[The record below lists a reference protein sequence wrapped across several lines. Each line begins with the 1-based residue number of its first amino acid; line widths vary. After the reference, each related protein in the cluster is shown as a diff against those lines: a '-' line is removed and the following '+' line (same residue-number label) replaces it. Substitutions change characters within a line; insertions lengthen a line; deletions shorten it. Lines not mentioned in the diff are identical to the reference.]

1 MADKYNLE
9 ERYKRAKGQQ
19 ADAYNIAERTQ
30 NVKAYSQKLNDY
42 RTEYA
47 DEQDKRNLPS
57 ETRLYRAALQ
67 LQTRAA
73 FDTAKDSVAATL
85 PQRRDYSAEI
95 DALAEQ
101 MKRPGAD
108 IAALMEQQQI
118 AREQQQLTQ
127 EQRYTDR
134 SANGLGYRLG
144 ALALGVMNTAERAAD
159 TGRKN
164 EQENLRTYTEKRD
177 AAQTE
182 EERARWQKL
191 VDVAQARVD
200 AGREL
205 DEVEHAPAR
214 DAQKELQ
221 RRASEASYTARAM
234 RAVDTADKYATAE
247 YDDTFSGRWGANY
260 GSGRLSQ
267 NLAYAA
273 ADYMDNP
280 TAENRAILDLYR
292 AGNENLQANNAD
304 ALARDNKF
312 EDWTADIAGYM
323 PQRLDQLGARVKGGV
338 LGTMVGATNAGQALA
353 SAADMYRIT
362 RGGAFL
368 GLLDAGVPEEQA
380 MAMANDEALISSIIE
395 YADSIL
401 EYGTLGGKEIV
412 NLLLHGGA
420 EKLGTTAAKSKAKE
434 IAKKLAAYGLNI
446 LQEGEEE
453 RSQEAVSIA
462 NQRRYDA
469 GTADSGK
476 LALAR
481 AAMNVYV
488 NEGLQDNGDHEAH
501 EQMAQAAR
509 GGQRIAT
516 VFGAGQAATG
526 YAAGRANARL
536 STASGIEAFERAEQE
551 FDANGT
557 VSAAAARAIAQNRP
571 AREYLQSIG
580 AVTLTDD
587 MTGKERT
594 EAVRDAVSSMLGA
607 GETETA
613 AEGNFT
619 PAETERTEAQ
629 ETPQETPQT
638 VQTNENVDEI
648 LRMPER
654 GVDDATLEHDVAE
667 AQKSAATLGRQGARS
682 FETAYTA
689 EVARRIAPEEAF
701 GEYAKVYNAALKGEA
716 IPETTLPAMLRTA
729 AENAGRIDAR
739 TAAQAKF
746 FGREDAGL
754 AKNRSGRPRGLKSRD
769 ARVLDAIGKAA
780 GVRIRFA
787 DRLIDEGGYAANAW
801 IDPETGDLLI
811 AKDAED
817 PVKAAVSH
825 ETVHR
830 VREASPE
837 AYTAMARFIMENM
850 SDERYGLELGKRRI
864 TYGDM
869 TDYTNSDFSEELVAD
884 AFGRMLNDAELLEK
898 ATGTERTTMQKVL
911 DALTELIDRIRKIL
925 GAKEAQLTPEQT
937 EGFRDLQGKA
947 EEMAKLLG
955 DALKETEQHAVNE
968 KNTATEGGVR
978 YSKRSEVL
986 ALEGVDWMD
995 DHSSIKQQ
1003 LQKHAGE
1010 INAME
1015 PVAVVEYTSK
1025 SAPRL
1030 VGLIMDEVAK
1040 VGGPHMKRGNVTF
1053 EFDEFGAKHIRAHAN
1068 SNETYAAALTAPCVA
1083 KYGKLIAGHKNHEG
1097 GGTTTLTYAAPVV
1110 LNGKTAN
1117 VGVVVQFT
1125 NDGRPH
1131 AVNVGVQS
1139 GSGTFKMDMTKAP
1152 EGTNSRVTRYEQG
1165 TALSTTGASTDK
1177 VAETPA
1183 SVKRESRK
1191 SDAEYLAAVERGDT
1205 DAAQRMVDEAAREA
1219 GYTVK
1224 AYHGTPNGTFN
1235 VFREWSYFTES
1246 KKYADVYQNQGASS
1260 NGYKQT
1266 ASNPKTYSVYLN
1278 PKDVFDTRTERDRR
1292 IFQNE
1297 FYRQW
1302 GNGAPLSERGLPDW
1316 TDGDDLI
1323 EFFDDKGYDYDAFYL
1338 DEGGTGGYGDKVEDR
1353 GVSIIVKDS
1362 AQVKSADPVTYD
1374 DNGNVIPLSE
1384 RFNSGKKDIRFS
1396 LKQPVEQSK
1405 TLIALHNLD
1414 ANKLRSMMKL
1424 GAIPSPSIAIVR
1436 AEQGHTNY
1444 GEYSMIFPRSTIDPQ
1459 ADRRNKVYGSDAWTP
1474 THSNARIESKVDRTV
1489 QQRVDD
1495 RLAELGGKIADGM
1508 FRRTSLLKSLGIGD
1522 DTDMTTDEIA
1532 ERLAQMDEVRAA
1544 YLADRG
1550 ETLEPVKRA
1559 KQWNRKYGNEYLQLL
1574 LQEIKPQRLAQIVS
1588 DIAAGANIGEALGK
1602 DIETVRGVIREYYAN
1617 IGEALLQRQAQ
1628 RRGWTAEETD
1638 RQRERRI
1645 DESMERNVSLFTLEQ
1660 FVKDAWDFYEDNG
1673 RTKGEN
1679 DRIATSD
1686 ALRARVNDADVK
1698 AWALEQIDGL
1708 LTEEG
1713 IYNGADPYTAGGRRK
1728 GFSALHW
1735 PVTAENIVRAMNT
1748 ADDRGA
1754 GYFGVGAAGMHAVA
1768 TTDFRNVE
1776 QMHAEEGRLQTEDDE
1791 AHRARFK
1798 KLDEEID
1805 GIVHDIVRSTEHHSD
1820 NTFEET
1826 EIIGGVMMEAAQG
1839 KRTAEAVQRAFA
1851 RDGYTIKP
1859 EIARRIVE
1867 MYNHAAEIPTGYFE
1881 AKPKRV
1887 VSFDE
1892 AAALVM
1898 PDNAPDDIARWAQ
1911 EHFNVLRYR
1920 HGDDADRLRK
1930 VNSVNGVRFSRKV
1943 YVGGTFPPYNESQS
1957 DANERATRWAH
1968 SEDVRAGDQKLAS
1981 YRGSWYLIEKFDS
1994 SELGYQ
2000 IVQKLTHKQAKEYF
2014 EEESYGLSAIRGL
2027 QGKSRK
2033 TGSGASTG
2041 RAYLAREH
2049 NLDLARDRQRA
2060 EAGAVQEVGLRQNDR
2075 RNAEREG
2082 DGDRAGGGEDRQGA
2096 DAGVRRSR
2104 MTQGTE
2110 EERRTAALER
2120 QNDVLREQV
2129 EYWKGQLKRSDPAGR
2144 ADPAAVR
2151 KTARE
2156 LIRDYGTDFKTN
2168 DLAEELQ
2175 VLYDYIGTGRDE
2187 DGGELSYD
2195 AAKEIARQIAADI
2208 VDNAI
2213 DEETSMYAQY
2223 SDLRK
2228 YLQTQKFTITKGES
2242 SEIGDY
2248 GYWRRENRGR
2258 INISIGE
2265 HTNLDVLYG
2274 EMSDHWP
2281 ELFPADIISTG
2292 EQLALIANVTERL
2305 YSDRGESM
2313 YAAYRDQAIMDTA
2326 NDILDRF
2333 FDVPQYKTYADRQ
2346 AKKIEQLRIRLS
2358 DLRRENEERLRAA
2371 DIAAREERDERVQA
2385 VKDHYAE
2392 IAARRRE
2399 RRSDSEERTRLL
2411 KIIRR
2416 LQNRKLDAVTRAK
2429 LNEYIADIDTVSKGI
2444 TGKSVQKLT
2453 DLREWYTEQK
2463 ENDPDFISD
2472 PHIEKA
2478 LERLSKRHI
2487 SDMTQ
2492 EEVAQLTE
2500 VLLNIE
2506 HEINTRRKLIDDA
2519 DRRDTALMGVDVIR
2533 DINRSRGIGEN
2544 TAGALDR
2551 LFVNNTLS
2559 PVREMHRLIG
2569 YEDSDPLYRL
2579 TLQLADGQR
2588 KQFDYQRRAS
2598 ERFNRWTENR
2608 KLTDR
2613 IRGKKAQE
2621 IKVTGLSADGVKTV
2635 SITPAMRMSLY
2646 LHSKNDQNLRHI
2658 AQGGVVVPDMQLY
2671 KQGKIEAAYDRGT
2684 TIKLTPS
2691 EVRSI
2696 VSQMTTEE
2704 KAFADAAHAY
2714 FNGMSREEINATSEK
2729 LKGYSIAGVENYFPI
2744 DTDKNFV
2751 KKDFDALKFDG
2762 TLEGMGFLK
2771 ERVNNAAAPIMLR
2784 DMDSVLRR
2792 SIDQHAKYVGLAIP
2806 VRNFNKVWGVT
2817 KASFNADGT
2826 RNAYDSSVMQA
2837 MKQKWGSAATRYIE
2851 KLMSDLQ
2858 SGYTEQNDFDRLM
2871 RSVRSN
2877 YAGAVLTLNASVAMK
2892 QAASYPTAAAVVG
2905 WKPLLRAL
2913 RDVGKVDLDLIN
2925 RYTPLLWYRS
2935 QGFST
2940 QELGDL
2946 AKQDRQ
2952 LPTLLNWIQGVD
2964 VLTTR
2969 KLWKA
2974 AEYFV
2979 QDNNKELSR
2988 GSDAY
2993 YKAVADV
3000 YNGII
3005 EETQPNYTTMQR
3017 PQILRSNSTLLQS
3030 LSMFKTQPFQ
3040 NFNVLYDALG
3050 NLRAKKEALG
3060 RGDPKVRAAQLAEA
3074 KQRASWAVT
3083 SQVVQ
3088 LAVFA
3093 GMTAAWNLFRG
3104 KTDNYDD
3111 DDGEVTAASV
3121 LKRIA
3126 HDMLG
3131 GAFSNVPFG
3140 SDVFEFLDAKI
3151 GGTTYYGFDE
3161 ITSSSIN
3168 DLLNAFSK
3176 AGSALGDTW
3185 ETVSTGGKVD
3195 WNAQRLQTDSVLKAV
3210 SKVAGVPFENIENLF
3225 NAIYRKAA
3233 IAATGKFRGTYAYL
3247 KLTTAPTKT
3256 APYYNNLYDAYRN
3269 DTAAYEAIYADM
3281 IGNGFDESK
3290 IRAAME
3296 KRMKDAAGVSSAGEL
3311 ENRFLAPA
3319 AQAQYDRT
3327 LGEVAATRI
3336 WALAGNRDGLQEK
3349 TRGRIYDLAAGTS
3362 DGKKL
3367 QEKIDGGRQYGLTDT
3382 EYILFRA
3389 ALDTTDK
3396 PSESGKYGTYTNDEV
3411 ETAIRAVQ
3419 GLSDKER
3426 RYLWIAS
3433 GRNADKSPW

>member
-1 MADKYNLE
+1 VADKYNLE

-47 DEQDKRNLPS
+47 DEQDKSNLPS
-57 ETRLYRAALQ
+57 ETRLYRAAVQ
-67 LQTRAA
+67 MQTRAA
-73 FDTAKDSVAATL
+73 YDTAKDRVAATL
-85 PQRRDYSAEI
+85 PQRKDYSAEI
-95 DALAEQ
+95 DALTEQ

-144 ALALGVMNTAERAAD
+144 ALALGAMNTVAQDSLANEERRRSYTAKMPTAEEAAEIFGGSVPERKEGAFDWSAPRREEKAPDVEWTPVRTEQEADDLAARRETVAQLSDAAAD
-159 TGRKN
+159 MR
-164 EQENLRTYTEKRD
+164 
-177 AAQTE
+177 
-182 EERARWQKL
+182 
-191 VDVAQARVD
+191 
-200 AGREL
+200 
-205 DEVEHAPAR
+205 
-214 DAQKELQ
+214 
-221 RRASEASYTARAM
+221 RRASEASYTARATK
-234 RAVDTADKYATAE
+234 AVETADKYATAE
-247 YDDTFSGRWGANY
+247 YDDTLSGRWGANY
-260 GSGRLSQ
+260 GAGRLSQ

-292 AGNENLQANNAD
+292 AGSENLQANNAD
-304 ALARDNKF
+304 ALARDSKF

-338 LGTMVGATNAGQALA
+338 LGTMVGATNAGQAIA

-401 EYGTLGGKEIV
+401 EFGAFGGEEIV

-462 NQRRYDA
+462 NQRRYEA
-469 GTADSGK
+469 GTADSGR

-509 GGQRIAT
+509 GGQRIAA

-526 YAAGRANARL
+526 YAAGRANARM
-536 STASGIEAFERAEQE
+536 STASGIEAFERAEHE

-594 EAVRDAVSSMLGA
+594 EAVRGAVASMLGA

-629 ETPQETPQT
+629 ETPQTAPQAQEAPQT
-638 VQTNENVDEI
+638 ADESVDEI

-682 FETAYTA
+682 FEAAYTA
-689 EVARRIAPEEAF
+689 EVAQRIAPEEAF
-701 GEYAKVYNAALKGEA
+701 GEYAKIYNAALKGEA

-830 VREASPE
+830 VREAAPE
-837 AYTAMARFIMENM
+837 AYAAMARFVMENM

-869 TDYTNSDFSEELVAD
+869 DYTNSDFSEELVAD

-955 DALKETEQHAVNE
+955 DALKATEQHAVNE
-968 KNTATEGGVR
+968 KSTATEGGVR
-978 YSKRSEVL
+978 YSVKTVNGKKIAWIENSGLTNKELNNYKTVASYIAGHIGEVYTIIESGQRVYL
-986 ALEGVDWMD
+986 
-995 DHSSIKQQ
+995 
-1003 LQKHAGE
+1003 GE
-1010 INAME
+1010 DL
-1015 PVAVVEYTSK
+1015 PGEYTQSK
-1025 SAPRL
+1025 YTSY
-1030 VGLIMDEVAK
+1030 LIERDRPLLRAK
-1040 VGGPHMKRGNVTF
+1040 NKAVDG
-1053 EFDEFGAKHIRAHAN
+1053 FGDMIEIATNRRWEKTKHPD
-1068 SNETYAAALTAPCVA
+1068 SKDA
-1083 KYGKLIAGHKNHEG
+1083 KYGMYRYDSEFAFPVKGNRGETQRVRAFDVELLIRNASDGKKYLYDLVSIKENVPDTFDLTKRETRKG
-1097 GGTTTLTYAAPVV
+1097 GNEAA
-1110 LNGKTAN
+1110 
-1117 VGVVVQFT
+1117 
-1125 NDGRPH
+1125 
-1131 AVNVGVQS
+1131 
-1139 GSGTFKMDMTKAP
+1139 
-1152 EGTNSRVTRYEQG
+1152 TRG
-1165 TALSTTGASTDK
+1165 NASTDNI
-1177 VAETPA
+1177 AENERV
-1183 SVKRESRK
+1183 VKRQSRK
-1191 SDAEYLAAVERGDT
+1191 TDAEYLSAVERGDT

-1219 GYTVK
+1219 GYTIK

-1266 ASNPKTYSVYLN
+1266 ASNPKTYSVYLD
-1278 PKDVFDTRTERDRR
+1278 PKNVFDTRTERDRR

-1374 DNGNVIPLSE
+1374 DNGNVIPLSR
-1384 RFNSGKKDIRFS
+1384 RFDREKKDIRFS

-1474 THSNARIESKVDRTV
+1474 THRNARIESKVDRTV

-1508 FRRTSLLKSLGIGD
+1508 FSRTSLLESLGVGD
-1522 DTDMTTDEIA
+1522 DTDMTADEIA

-1550 ETLEPVKRA
+1550 KTLEPVKRA

-1574 LQEIKPQRLAQIVS
+1574 LQEIEPQRLAQIVS
-1588 DIAAGANIGEALGK
+1588 DIAAGVNTGEALGK

-1686 ALRARVNDADVK
+1686 ALRERVNDADVK
-1698 AWALEQIDGL
+1698 TWALEQIDGL

-1728 GFSALHW
+1728 GFSTLHW
-1735 PVTAENIVRAMNT
+1735 PVTAENIVRAMNM

-1768 TTDFRNVE
+1768 TTDFQNVE

-1791 AHRARFK
+1791 AHGARFK

-1826 EIIGGVMMEAAQG
+1826 EIIGGVMMEAAQD

-1851 RDGYTIKP
+1851 REGYTIKP

-1911 EHFNVLRYR
+1911 DHFNVLRYR

-1930 VNSVNGVRFSRKV
+1930 VNSVDGVRFSRM
-1943 YVGGTFPPYNESQS
+1943 T
-1957 DANERATRWAH
+1957 
-1968 SEDVRAGDQKLAS
+1968 
-1981 YRGSWYLIEKFDS
+1981 RGS
-1994 SELGYQ
+1994 
-2000 IVQKLTHKQAKEYF
+2000 
-2014 EEESYGLSAIRGL
+2014 
-2027 QGKSRK
+2027 
-2033 TGSGASTG
+2033 
-2041 RAYLAREH
+2041 
-2049 NLDLARDRQRA
+2049 
-2060 EAGAVQEVGLRQNDR
+2060 EA
-2075 RNAEREG
+2075 
-2082 DGDRAGGGEDRQGA
+2082 
-2096 DAGVRRSR
+2096 
-2104 MTQGTE
+2104 
-2110 EERRTAALER
+2110 ERRTAALER

-2129 EYWKGQLKRSDPAGR
+2129 EYWKSQLKRSDPAGR
-2144 ADPAAVR
+2144 ADHAAVR

-2156 LIRDYGTDFKTN
+2156 LIRDYGTDLKTN

-2175 VLYDYIGTGRDE
+2175 ALYDYIGTGHDK

-2223 SDLRK
+2223 ADLRK
-2228 YLQTQKFTITKGES
+2228 YLRTQKFTITKGES

-2292 EQLALIANVTERL
+2292 DQLARIADVTERL
-2305 YSDRGESM
+2305 YNERGYSI
-2313 YAAYRDQAIMDTA
+2313 YGAYRDQAITDTA

-2333 FDVPQYKTYADRQ
+2333 FDVPQYKTYADKQ

-2371 DIAAREERDERVQA
+2371 DIAAREERARLNTAAQDAFLAGQMVQGKKMAQAARRQEERQAAREEKLQGRIEQLREERDERVQA
-2385 VKDHYAE
+2385 VKDRYAE

-2453 DLREWYTEQK
+2453 DLREWYAEQK

-2506 HEINTRRKLIDDA
+2506 HEVNTRRKLIGDA
-2519 DRRDTALMGVDVIR
+2519 DRRDTAIMGVDVIR

-2544 TAGALDR
+2544 AAGTLDR
-2551 LFVNNTLS
+2551 LLVNNTLS

-2579 TLQLADGQR
+2579 MLQLADGQR

-2792 SIDQHAKYVGLAIP
+2792 SIEQHAKYVGLAIP

-2817 KASFNADGT
+2817 KASFNPDGT

-2837 MKQKWGSAATRYIE
+2837 MKQKWGSAATSYIE

-2952 LPTLLNWIQGVD
+2952 LPKMLNWIQGVD

-3000 YNGII
+3000 YNRII

-3060 RGDPKVRAAQLAEA
+3060 RGDAEVRAAELAEA

-3083 SQVVQ
+3083 SQVAQ

-3104 KTDNYDD
+3104 KTDNYDDD

-3185 ETVSTGGKVD
+3185 KTVSTGGKVD
-3195 WNAQRLQTDSVLKAV
+3195 WNAQRLQTDSVFKAV

-3233 IAATGKFRGTYAYL
+3233 IAAAGKFRGTYAYL
-3247 KLTTAPTKT
+3247 RLTTAPTKT

-3281 IGNGFDESK
+3281 VKNGFDESK

-3311 ENRFLAPA
+3311 ENRFLAPD

-3327 LGEVAATRI
+3327 MGEVAATRI